1 MGRVG
6 LLWRQVRSAA
16 GAVAVLGIVAAA
28 GTCAAAPAPAGPPTA
43 SPTAAL
49 PEPGATVL
57 IPAGSFLPLYSPGIR
72 RAEAAPEPESV
83 AAFRLDALPVTNG
96 QYLQFVRTHPAWK
109 RSQVKRVFA
118 EPGYLGHWAGDEA
131 LASAEDAER
140 PVTHVSW
147 FAARAYCA
155 AQGKALPTT
164 LQWEYAAGASA
175 TSASGSTDPE
185 FLRLIL
191 EWYSRPNPE
200 VLPAVGRGYRNLWGV
215 YDLHGVVWEWTLDF
229 NTAMVSGES
238 RADSALE
245 RSLYCGAAA
254 ATATSFR
261 DYAAFMR
268 YGYRGSLSARYTV
281 ANLGFRCAASP

>member
-1 MGRVG
+1 MVLAGP
-6 LLWRQVRSAA
+6 LASADAPLHPA
-16 GAVAVLGIVAAA
+16 GARL
-28 GTCAAAPAPAGPPTA
+28 PGPDD
-43 SPTAAL
+43 
-49 PEPGATVL
+49 TVV
-57 IPAGSFLPLYSPGIR
+57 IPAGSFIPLYSPGIR
-72 RAEAAPEPESV
+72 RPDVPPEPVAV

-96 QYLQFVRTHPAWK
+96 QYLDFVRTHPAWR

-118 EPGYLGHWAGDEA
+118 EQGYLGHWPGDEA
-131 LASAEDAER
+131 LASIDDAER
-140 PVTHVSW
+140 PVTRVSW

-164 LQWEYAAGASA
+164 VQWEYAASASA
-175 TSASGSTDPE
+175 TSAAGESDPD
-185 FLRLIL
+185 FVRLIL

-200 VLPAVGRGYRNLWGV
+200 TLPVVGQGFRNLWGV
-215 YDLHGVVWEWTLDF
+215 YDLHALVWEWTLDF

-254 ATATSFR
+254 ATANSFR

-268 YGYRGSLSARYTV
+268 YSFRSSLSAAYTV
-281 ANLGFRCAASP
+281 ANLGFRCAASL